1 MNKQLNLD
9 KVGPSKV
16 TLIKVQPL
24 QQQPSLK
31 AKHDENKNTK
41 SLSSMRRKQF
51 SKNQLVSQS
60 IDENFKAEVFEGYT
74 GID

>member
-9 KVGPSKV
+9 KAGPSKV

-31 AKHDENKNTK
+31 AKDDENKNRN
-41 SLSSMRRKQF
+41 SQSSMRRKQF